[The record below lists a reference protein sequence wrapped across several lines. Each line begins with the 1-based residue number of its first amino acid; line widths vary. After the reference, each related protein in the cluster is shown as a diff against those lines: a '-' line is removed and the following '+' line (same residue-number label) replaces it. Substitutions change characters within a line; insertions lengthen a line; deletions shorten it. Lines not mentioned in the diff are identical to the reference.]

1 MTFTSFRR
9 PPITTVADVLQE
21 VLEVNQRLQP
31 FLVRYQTLTRNDPQL
46 SGEVF
51 NTFKK
56 LLDYTLLALV

>member
-1 MTFTSFRR
+1 MTFISFRR

-51 NTFKK
+51 NTLRNF
-56 LLDYTLLALV
+56 